1 MYAEDI
7 IELRK
12 RIKNLGLMSD
22 ICSYTYIPIFS
33 IAFSITIVLWFL
45 LTLGNEPFK
54 VFKVLIPFSNTIQKW
69 CIILSIIFLVIL
81 VALAILSFV
90 LNKKIRSIE
99 TELQDSYSASAEHYL
114 QDDTDNMKGLLHLIN
129 SYSELKKFA
138 ESRTCSD
145 KQRTKVSEFIC
156 LGLDIVSFLFLIVF
170 VFMGNKIALWLA
182 IAFQFCLLPAA
193 ITELIWV
200 LVLPFP
206 DKPHIST
213 ETIQRLIRKLEDFCA
228 TSTKDK

>member
-12 RIKNLGLMSD
+12 RIKNLGLISD

-45 LTLGNEPFK
+45 LTLGNKPFK
-54 VFKVLIPFSNTIQKW
+54 LFKPLIPFSNIIQKW

-90 LNKKIRSIE
+90 LNKKIKSIE
-99 TELQDSYSASAEHYL
+99 TELQDDYSGSAEHYL
-114 QDDTDNMKGLLHLIN
+114 QDDIDNMKGLLHLIN
-129 SYSELKKFA
+129 NYSELNEFA

-182 IAFQFCLLPAA
+182 IAFSFVHCLPL
-193 ITELIWV
+193 LQS
-200 LVLPFP
+200 LYGY
-206 DKPHIST
+206 
-213 ETIQRLIRKLEDFCA
+213 
-228 TSTKDK
+228 

>member
-1 MYAEDI
+1 MYFE
-7 IELRK
+7 ERMK
-12 RIKNLGLMSD
+12 RIKDLGLMSD
-22 ICSYTYIPIFS
+22 ICSYTYVPIFS
-33 IAFSITIVLWFL
+33 VVFSITIFSWGLI
-45 LTLGNEPFK
+45 TLGTEPFN
-54 VFKVLIPFSNTIQKW
+54 VFKLLIPFNDIIQKW

-90 LNKKIRSIE
+90 LNKKIKAIE
-99 TELQDSYSASAEHYL
+99 TELQDDYSGSAEYYL

-129 SYSELKKFA
+129 NYSELKKFA

-182 IAFQFCLLPAA
+182 IAFQFCTLPAA

-206 DKPHIST
+206 DKPYIST
-213 ETIQRLIRKLEDFCA
+213 ETINRLIRKLEDFCA